1 MKFIVCQHNK
11 DTENPFEIYTLPDT
25 AFHFNKRP
33 FFIPDYATPCIMHQH
48 QAVRICRLGRNI
60 SARFAY
66 RYFDAVT
73 LCSRMEAPSLPTSV
87 GRCFDECLT
96 VGEWIEHKG
105 LPGDNMLLEEASF
118 AIAEVS
124 RYFTLRQG
132 DVILLHEVEEPNEVQ
147 IDQHIEVCYQGH
159 NVLRF
164 NIK

>member
-1 MKFIVCQHNK
+1 MKFIVCQYNK
-11 DTENPFEIYTLPDT
+11 SAENPFTIYTLPDT

-33 FFIPDYATPCIMHQH
+33 FFIPDYAVPCIMHTH

-73 LCSRMEAPSLPTSV
+73 RCARMEAPAMPSTI

-96 VGEWIEHKG
+96 VGEWVEHKG
-105 LPGDNMLLEEASF
+105 LPDDPALLEEASA

-132 DVILLHEVEEPNEVQ
+132 DVILLHETEDPSEVN
-147 IDQHIEVCYQGH
+147 INQHINVCFQNREV
-159 NVLRF
+159 LDF